1 MKMITVWVGV
11 VILVIAFSATAEEA
25 GAEGEKTAEV
35 KADKATEACDC
46 EQPAKPKKNPRYMID
61 WTGGAVIGG
70 WFGPE
75 VTLGTIGFDGGAFTA
90 GITGGIELFGRVGI
104 GLDLGYFTSFGDGTL
119 DGWTQDDT
127 MRGFYVGGIV
137 GVVFVNRKFFSWGLD
152 IKLDYGIMCRVNDS
166 GDASGDPPADTGDG
180 CDESTT
186 GFILDPRF
194 TFLFRVTRSFRF
206 KLLTGYR
213 YGIFDDSWT
222 GPNKGTFG
230 GIYVGLGLD
239 MGKF

>member
-11 VILVIAFSATAEEA
+11 VVLVIAFSATAEEA

-35 KADKATEACDC
+35 TADKATEACDC

-75 VTLGTIGFDGGAFTA
+75 VTFGTVGFDGGAFTA

-119 DGWTQDDT
+119 DGDGWTQDDA

-152 IKLDYGIMCRVNDS
+152 TKLDYGIMCRVNDS
-166 GDASGDPPADTGDG
+166 GDPPDTGEG

>member
-1 MKMITVWVGV
+1 MKMVTVWVGFV
-11 VILVIAFSATAEEA
+11 LLLVAFSAGAEEA
-25 GAEGEKTAEV
+25 EVDGEKATEAT
-35 KADKATEACDC
+35 TEACDC
-46 EQPAKPKKNPRYMID
+46 EQPAKPKKNPRYMVD

-75 VTLGTIGFDGGAFTA
+75 VTVGTIGFDAGAFTA

-104 GLDLGYFTSFGDGTL
+104 GLDLGYFTSIGDGTL
-119 DGWTQDDT
+119 DGWTKDDS
-127 MRGFYVGGIV
+127 MKGFYVGGIV
-137 GVVFVNRKFFSWGLD
+137 GVVFINRKFFSWGLD
-152 IKLDYGIMCRVNDS
+152 TKLDFATMCRVNDS
-166 GDASGDPPADTGDG
+166 GDPALDTGEG